1 MNKLDYTEE
10 EYKEM
15 CAKLNQFK
23 STRSI
28 VDRDVLT
35 KQFCDVF
42 HIAENSLIKFFKKAK
57 ILKNE
62 RVTHPYIVHWVD
74 EGPIY
79 IGKVKEAV
87 RLYKEY
93 NLDRDKK
100 YLSKKCKPSIQDCIN
115 ILKKEGY
122 KIYKEKIEWVEI

>member
-28 VDRDVLT
+28 VDR
-35 KQFCDVF
+35 
-42 HIAENSLIKFFKKAK
+42 N
-57 ILKNE
+57 
-62 RVTHPYIVHWVD
+62 
-74 EGPIY
+74 
-79 IGKVKEAV
+79 
-87 RLYKEY
+87 
-93 NLDRDKK
+93 KK

>member
-35 KQFCDVF
+35 KQ
-42 HIAENSLIKFFKKAK
+42 
-57 ILKNE
+57 
-62 RVTHPYIVHWVD
+62 
-74 EGPIY
+74 
-79 IGKVKEAV
+79 
-87 RLYKEY
+87 EY
-93 NLDRDKK
+93 NLDRNKK

>member
-42 HIAENSLIKFFKKAK
+42 HIAENYTLKFFKKLK
-57 ILKNE
+57 SSKMNVLHIL
-62 RVTHPYIVHWVD
+62 TSF
-74 EGPIY
+74 
-79 IGKVKEAV
+79 IGLMKA
-87 RLYKEY
+87 LF
-93 NLDRDKK
+93 
-100 YLSKKCKPSIQDCIN
+100 I
-115 ILKKEGY
+115 
-122 KIYKEKIEWVEI
+122 

>member
-42 HIAENSLIKFFKKAK
+42 HIAENSLIKFFKKLK
-57 ILKNE
+57 SSKMNVLHIL
-62 RVTHPYIVHWVD
+62 TSF
-74 EGPIY
+74 
-79 IGKVKEAV
+79 IGLMKA
-87 RLYKEY
+87 LF
-93 NLDRDKK
+93 
-100 YLSKKCKPSIQDCIN
+100 I
-115 ILKKEGY
+115 
-122 KIYKEKIEWVEI
+122 

>member
-15 CAKLNQFK
+15 CVKLNQFK

-62 RVTHPYIVHWVD
+62 RVTHPYIVH
-74 EGPIY
+74 
-79 IGKVKEAV
+79 
-87 RLYKEY
+87 
-93 NLDRDKK
+93 
-100 YLSKKCKPSIQDCIN
+100 
-115 ILKKEGY
+115 
-122 KIYKEKIEWVEI
+122 